1 MKRIIFII
9 LTAFLMASFSN
20 VSFAQKKNK
29 KKKKEQVVEEPVI
42 QKQVQLATFMD
53 TVSYIIGWDL
63 GQNLKI
69 IHQDLRIEPLQE
81 ALTKSFSNEEGLF
94 TQEENDSIMQIFEN
108 QLLKKEE
115 MNNAAL
121 ITENK
126 AAGSAFLA
134 KNKEMEGIV
143 ELPSGLQYKVL
154 AEGSGESPQATDKVT
169 VHYKGMLLDG
179 TVFDSSYDRG
189 ESISFP
195 LNGVIPGWTEGLQ
208 LMKTGGKSILYI
220 PPELG
225 YGDRDIGPIPPGSTL
240 IFEVELISIN

>member
-1 MKRIIFII
+1 MKRITLII

-69 IHQDLRIEPLQE
+69 IHEDLKVEPLLE
-81 ALTKSFSNEEGLF
+81 ALTKSFSDEEGLF

-108 QLLKKEE
+108 QLLKKDE

-121 ITENK
+121 IIENK

-134 KNKEMEGIV
+134 KNKEMEGVV
-143 ELPSGLQYKVL
+143 ELPSGLQYKVM
-154 AEGSGESPQATDKVT
+154 AEGSGNSPLATDKVT

-208 LMKTGGKSILYI
+208 LMKTGGKSILFI

-225 YGDRDIGPIPPGSTL
+225 YGDREIGPIPPGSTL

>member
-1 MKRIIFII
+1 MKRITFII
-9 LTAFLMASFSN
+9 LTALLLAGFSN

-29 KKKKEQVVEEPVI
+29 KKEKEQVIEQRVIQEPV
-42 QKQVQLATFMD
+42 QLSTFMD

-69 IHQDLRIEPLQE
+69 IHQDLRLEPLRE
-81 ALTKSFSNEEGLF
+81 AFTKSFNDEEGRF
-94 TQEENDSIMQIFEN
+94 TQEKNDSIMQIFEN
-108 QLLKKEE
+108 QLLKKDE

-121 ITENK
+121 IGENK

-134 KNKEMEGIV
+134 KNKEMEGVV

-154 AEGSGESPQATDKVT
+154 AEGSGNSPQATDKVT

-225 YGDRDIGPIPPGSTL
+225 YGDREIGPIPPGSTL

>member
-1 MKRIIFII
+1 
-9 LTAFLMASFSN
+9 
-20 VSFAQKKNK
+20 KKNK
-29 KKKKEQVVEEPVI
+29 KKKKEQIVEEPVI

-69 IHQDLRIEPLQE
+69 IHEDLKVEPLLE

-94 TQEENDSIMQIFEN
+94 SQEVNDSIMQIFEN
-108 QLLKKEE
+108 QLLKKDE
-115 MNNAAL
+115 MNNATL

-134 KNKEMEGIV
+134 KNKEMEGVV
-143 ELPSGLQYKVL
+143 ELPSGLQYKIL
-154 AEGSGESPQATDKVT
+154 NEGSGNSPVASDKVT

-208 LMKTGGKSILYI
+208 IMKTGGKSILYI

>member
-20 VSFAQKKNK
+20 VSFAQKKSK
-29 KKKKEQVVEEPVI
+29 KKKKE
-42 QKQVQLATFMD
+42 QVQLATFMD

-69 IHQDLRIEPLQE
+69 IHDDLKVEPLLE
-81 ALTKSFSNEEGLF
+81 ALTKSFSDEESLF
-94 TQEENDSIMQIFEN
+94 TQGENDSIMQIFEN
-108 QLLKKEE
+108 QLLKKDK
-115 MNNAAL
+115 MNNATL
-121 ITENK
+121 ISENK

-134 KNKEMEGIV
+134 KNKEIEAVV

-154 AEGSGESPQATDKVT
+154 NEGSGNSPLATDKVT

-179 TVFDSSYDRG
+179 TVFDSSYERG

-225 YGDRDIGPIPPGSTL
+225 YGDRDMGPIPPGSTL